1 VRTLYEE
8 IEVLNMVAEARAVI
22 PAPVKLALI
31 SGMGIRAASFIAET
45 GRLVR
50 YTGGAELRSPGLL
63 KRGPQPKA
71 TTTVTSCL
79 DALGLEH
86 HEG

>member
-1 VRTLYEE
+1 
-8 IEVLNMVAEARAVI
+8 MVAEARAVI

-50 YTGGAELRSPGLL
+50 HADGAATRSPSRPCCLL
-63 KRGPQPKA
+63 KRGPQSKA

-79 DALGLEH
+79 DAPGLEY

>member
-1 VRTLYEE
+1 
-8 IEVLNMVAEARAVI
+8 MVAEARAVI

-50 YTGGAELRSPGLL
+50 HAGGAETRSPGRPCCL
-63 KRGPQPKA
+63 KRGPQSKVA
-71 TTTVTSCL
+71 TTVTSCL
-79 DALGLEH
+79 DAPGLEY